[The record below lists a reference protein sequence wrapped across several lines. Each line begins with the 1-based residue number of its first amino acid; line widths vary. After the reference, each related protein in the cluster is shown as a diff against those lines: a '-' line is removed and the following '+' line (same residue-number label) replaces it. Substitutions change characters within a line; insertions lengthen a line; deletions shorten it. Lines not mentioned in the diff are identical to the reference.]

1 MHFIPSF
8 GNPLRIM
15 YSMLILIMVSVMN
28 LCSYILLEI
37 IDKSEAVTRRT
48 RQYNHQERPKDKTI
62 QSPRKAEGQD
72 NTITKKGRRT
82 NRKLQ
87 STTQKTNDWTSR
99 TRGELMYSERVSN
112 SFSIRSTRCVN
123 VKWHEHYLIL
133 KLFWTPVYV
142 NQYK

>member
-48 RQYNHQERPKDKTI
+48 RQYNHQERQKDKTI

-82 NRKLQ
+82 RQYNHQERQKDK
-87 STTQKTNDWTSR
+87 QKTT
-99 TRGELMYSERVSN
+99 
-112 SFSIRSTRCVN
+112 
-123 VKWHEHYLIL
+123 KHY
-133 KLFWTPVYV
+133 TE
-142 NQYK
+142 N